1 MKKAKAS
8 VKQQNTREQDETD
21 FDFNSTDWKE
31 SFFHEITHRVV
42 DGTISWNYTNFF
54 TEKYLCF
61 VKLL

>member
-31 SFFHEITHRVV
+31 F
-42 DGTISWNYTNFF
+42 SWNNTPYGGWYHIV
-54 TEKYLCF
+54 ELY
-61 VKLL
+61 